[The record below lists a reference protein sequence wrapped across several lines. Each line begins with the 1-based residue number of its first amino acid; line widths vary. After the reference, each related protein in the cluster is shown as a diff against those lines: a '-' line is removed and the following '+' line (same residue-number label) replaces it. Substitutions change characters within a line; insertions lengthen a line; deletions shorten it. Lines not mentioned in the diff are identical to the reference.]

1 MFMVQQICLGQ
12 LRGHLR
18 EYLDE
23 VSAGSTLEVIRR
35 GRLAA
40 LIVPESACPH
50 APPDATISVSGLRK
64 NPARYFDRVAGGETI
79 GVIGSGGPVAR
90 IMAATPDVARLGMA
104 STHRRCTS
112 A

>member
-12 LRGHLR
+12 LRSHLR
-18 EYLDE
+18 EYFDE
-23 VSAGSTLEVIRR
+23 VSAGKTLQVIRR

-40 LIVPESACPH
+40 LIVPESACPDD
-50 APPDATISVSGLRK
+50 PPNATVSVSGLRK
-64 NPARYFDRVAGGETI
+64 NPARYFDRVARGETI
-79 GVIGSGGPVAR
+79 GVVGSGGLVAR
-90 IMAATPDVARLGMA
+90 IMAATPDVRGWHA